1 MRDYKESD
9 YKDLQK
15 WMEGFGQTMMPSNF
29 LPKLGLIIEGKAAGF
44 IQQTDSDVCY
54 LDTLIANP
62 DEEHDEALDEIVVEL
77 LKRVKENGYK
87 VVIALTKRQK
97 VSERAEKLGFAVST
111 EYDVMFKKL

>member
-15 WMEGFGQTMMPSNF
+15 WMEGFGQKMMPSNF
-29 LPKLGLIIEGKAAGF
+29 LPKLGLIIEGKACGF

-87 VVIALTKRQK
+87 VVIGLSKRK
-97 VSERAEKLGFAVST
+97 AGS
-111 EYDVMFKKL
+111 